1 MNNNAERD
9 TKKSID
15 RLSIVSSSASSKTF
29 DLVDK
34 SARKISDVKEE
45 RKLQFQ
51 EEENRKKEESNLQLQ
66 TSEGIQENEDSSKIN
81 DQDETTSRMKTN
93 VNNSNEINSQNETT
107 SRIKTNVNN
116 EDVEANTSGD
126 EKEGKA
132 ESISRFSK
140 LKTSVSKATQKTFKF
155 NDNQGKVSKTFTVI
169 GKTGNKISKTRKN
182 VTKVSRELNKMMSSD
197 GTGTEYINDKI
208 GRKVKTTSYKIAKKG
223 GKKIQ
228 RKFSQTIGK
237 KLAQI
242 AKTVLVKILKLLLS
256 LFTSSS
262 LFAVIIG
269 LAMIIV
275 IGACCIFGSSSS
287 GDKSITDYSSYM
299 ASVQSE
305 YNTQVD
311 TWKRLNPNGIV
322 VGVNGDYGQID
333 WRIPLAIMQ
342 STGAE
347 LSFDSDEKA
356 LLDTFKNAGL
366 FEKHEVV
373 YQEVENNNSTTPNP
387 SAPSLNSPSQD
398 LQYGQSSSSSIPV
411 LVITNGVY
419 EDYLEW
425 LNNNY
430 SKVADFNKKK
440 KVTDGSDKSFSDDQK
455 EMLSLLYQS
464 DDFAELLG
472 NNFITNTPVYGKNE
486 ISADLKSDNYNSK
499 NALTIAGYK
508 GQCTWYAFGRALETS
523 GKKMPTGNAQT
534 WLTSAITMG
543 YKTGT
548 QPSAN
553 SVVVLMGRKFGHVAY
568 VEAYDGKSI
577 TISEGN
583 VGNACSNDNSCSQVE
598 YANNHAE
605 ELVRTKTYSSY
616 DAYRRAN
623 KSSGLT
629 VVGFIYLDNEKENK

>member
-1 MNNNAERD
+1 MNNNTERD

-15 RLSIVSSSASSKTF
+15 RLSIVSSSTSSKTF

-34 SARKISDVKEE
+34 SARKISDIKEE
-45 RKLQFQ
+45 RRLKLQ
-51 EEENRKKEESNLQLQ
+51 EEIPKKGESNSRLH
-66 TSEGIQENEDSSKIN
+66 TSEGIQENGNSSEIN
-81 DQDETTSRMKTN
+81 AQDETTSRMKTN
-93 VNNSNEINSQNETT
+93 VNNSNVINFQNGAT
-107 SRIKTNVNN
+107 SRIKTNINN
-116 EDVEANTSGD
+116 EDVEANNSGD
-126 EKEGKA
+126 EKEGKD
-132 ESISRFSK
+132 ESISRFIK
-140 LKTSVSKATQKTFKF
+140 LKTSVSKVTQKTFKF
-155 NDNQGKVSKTFTVI
+155 NDNQGKISKTFTII
-169 GKTGNKISKTRKN
+169 GKTGNKVSKARKN
-182 VTKVSRELNKMMSSD
+182 ITKTSRELNKIMNND

-208 GRKVKTTSYKIAKKG
+208 GREIKTINYRIVKRG
-223 GKKIQ
+223 REKIQ

-242 AKTVLVKILKLLLS
+242 AKTVFFKILKLLLS

-269 LAMIIV
+269 LVMMIV
-275 IGACCIFGSSSS
+275 IGICCIFGSSSS

-299 ASVQSE
+299 TSVQSE

-311 TWKRLNPNGIV
+311 TWKRLNPDGIV

-356 LLDTFKNAGL
+356 LLDIFKNAGL
-366 FEKHEVV
+366 YEKHEVV
-373 YQEVENNNSTTPNP
+373 YQEVENDNSTTLNP

-398 LQYGQSSSSSIPV
+398 LQYEQSSSSSIPV

-440 KVTDGSDKSFSDDQK
+440 KVTDGSDKSISDDQK
-455 EMLSLLYQS
+455 EMLELLYQS
-464 DDFAELLG
+464 DDFSELLG
-472 NNFITNTPVYGKNE
+472 NNFITHTPVYGTNE
-486 ISADLKSDNYNSK
+486 TLADLKSDNYNSK
-499 NALTIAGYK
+499 NALTNIGFK
-508 GQCTWYAFGRALETS
+508 GQCTWYAFGRTLETS
-523 GKKMPTGNAQT
+523 GKRMPTGNAQT
-534 WLTSAITMG
+534 WLTSAIAMG

-553 SVVVLMGRKFGHVAY
+553 SVVVLMGNKFGHVAY

-583 VGNACSNDNSCSQVE
+583 VGNACSNNNSCSQVE

-616 DAYRRAN
+616 DIYRKEN
-623 KSSGLT
+623 KSNGLT
-629 VVGFIYLDNEKENK
+629 VVGFIYLDNEKEK

>member
-45 RKLQFQ
+45 RRLKLQ
-51 EEENRKKEESNLQLQ
+51 EEIPKKGESNSRLH
-66 TSEGIQENEDSSKIN
+66 TSEGIQENGNSSEIN
-81 DQDETTSRMKTN
+81 AQDETTSRMKTN
-93 VNNSNEINSQNETT
+93 FNNSNVINFQNGAT
-107 SRIKTNVNN
+107 SRIKTNINN
-116 EDVEANTSGD
+116 EDVEANNSGD
-126 EKEGKA
+126 EKEGKD

-140 LKTSVSKATQKTFKF
+140 LKTSVSKVTQKTFKF
-155 NDNQGKVSKTFTVI
+155 NDNQGKISKTFTII
-169 GKTGNKISKTRKN
+169 GKAGNKVSKARKN
-182 VTKVSRELNKMMSSD
+182 ITKTSRELNKIMNND

-208 GRKVKTTSYKIAKKG
+208 GREIKTINYRIVKRG
-223 GKKIQ
+223 REKIQ

-237 KLAQI
+237 KLVQI
-242 AKTVLVKILKLLLS
+242 AKTVFFKILKLLLS

-262 LFAVIIG
+262 LFVVIIG
-269 LAMIIV
+269 LVMIIV
-275 IGACCIFGSSSS
+275 IGICYIFGSSSS

-311 TWKRLNPNGIV
+311 TWKRLNPDGIV

-347 LSFDSDEKA
+347 LSFDTDEKA

-366 FEKHEVV
+366 YEKHEVV
-373 YQEVENNNSTTPNP
+373 YQEVENDNSTILNP
-387 SAPSLNSPSQD
+387 SAPSLNPPSQD
-398 LQYGQSSSSSIPV
+398 LQYEQSSSSSIPV

-455 EMLSLLYQS
+455 EMLELLYQS
-464 DDFAELLG
+464 DDFSELLG
-472 NNFITNTPVYGKNE
+472 NNFITHTPVYGTNE
-486 ISADLKSDNYNSK
+486 TLADLKSDNYNSK
-499 NALTIAGYK
+499 NALTNIGFK
-508 GQCTWYAFGRALETS
+508 GQCTWYAFGRTLETS
-523 GKKMPTGNAQT
+523 GKRMPTGNAQT
-534 WLTSAITMG
+534 WLTSAIAMG

-553 SVVVLMGRKFGHVAY
+553 SVVVLMGNKFGHVAY

-583 VGNACSNDNSCSQVE
+583 VGNACSNNNSCSQVE

-616 DAYRRAN
+616 DIYRKEN
-623 KSSGLT
+623 KSNGLT
-629 VVGFIYLDNEKENK
+629 VVGFIYLDNEKEK